1 MYAREVEDQTL
12 TFGVSGMLYKDALI
26 MFDRETA
33 SMWTQVDGRSIL
45 GPLAGRQLRA
55 LPAIHATWK
64 QWKALYPES
73 QVLSKSA
80 ITPSAYTAYN
90 GNRELGILGRRNED
104 DRLNGKERILGI
116 VNDAMSI
123 AFPVDDVRRAELVQV
138 EVGPQPI
145 VLIATSDDF
154 PVFAYDRR
162 VAGRTLTFEIL
173 DDDPE
178 HVRDVETSTQWNV
191 RDGVGISGPLA
202 DQRMERVVAHSAFWF
217 GWRGFF
223 PATDVWEP

>member
-64 QWKALYPES
+64 QWKTLYPES

-90 GNRELGILGRRNED
+90 GDRELGILGRRNED

-123 AFPVDDVRRAELVQV
+123 AFPVDDIRRAELVQV
-138 EVGPQPI
+138 EVGAQPI
-145 VLIATSDDF
+145 VLIATSDEL

-162 VAGRTLTFEIL
+162 IAGRTLTFEIL

-178 HVRDVETSTQWNV
+178 HVRDVETGTQWNV
-191 RDGVGISGPLA
+191 CDGAGISGPLA